1 MTQPKFAPVRA
12 EDEVRPSLRLAVPP
26 PWTPHRPADY
36 APSPSSPHVRSTG
49 YRGPD
54 QGYALLLA
62 QRFAERLV
70 LGPGERVADV
80 LAAATAIALRRA
92 SLFGRAPV
100 AADVEVALTLFGW
113 LDTAPSDLVAYRREL
128 VAGAAHD
135 YWRQREVADSVPE
148 EALRRP
154 LQAVRSGLSDWRA
167 LLGLAAA

>member
-1 MTQPKFAPVRA
+1 MTQPKFAPARV

-26 PWTPHRPADY
+26 RWTPHRPADY
-36 APSPSSPHVRSTG
+36 VPSPSAPRLRSTG

-62 QRFAERLV
+62 QHFADRLV
-70 LGPGERVADV
+70 LGPGERAADV
-80 LAAATAIALRRA
+80 LAAAVAVALRRA

-113 LDTAPSDLVAYRREL
+113 LDTAPPDLVAHRREL

-135 YWRQREVADSVPE
+135 YWRQRAVADSVPE
-148 EALRRP
+148 ETLRRSP
-154 LQAVRSGLSDWRA
+154 EAVRSGLSDWRA